1 MRRDG
6 NGIGRRI
13 AALAV
18 LLIATLGS
26 AGAEAGVRLVPDV
39 ASPPNGAD
47 VRAFAQSSGVVW
59 TGTASGV
66 FRSLDISSAGELDG
80 LSGQPVSSLALF
92 GGEVWAATGESL
104 WRRSAAGAW
113 SEVTLPSPVAFPTT
127 VAVDSVGTLWAG
139 GLGAWRRTGET
150 WTAAPSPGV
159 GLVLSMLP
167 DSQGL
172 VVGLSTGSAARW
184 TGSGWSVFSGG
195 VGSGERLQA
204 LASFGGT
211 LWAGTNIT
219 LYSWSGSA
227 WVADATFGGHDVR
240 ALTTAGGAL
249 RAGTADA
256 GVRARSGS
264 TWASDSSGILPRG
277 AQAFLEAGNELIV
290 GTAGGP
296 VYRRVGSAW
305 VPAAGCAAAVVTD
318 GAALSPAT
326 SYAGALG
333 ATHGGG
339 AMFLL
344 GPTGGGPGLPE
355 PRLSRL
361 PDGCGDATAVARTA
375 SATIEAVVATNCGPY
390 LVTESTV
397 SPATGGL
404 GTQAAPTT
412 LASWG
417 STVYGGTVGSG
428 LLRLDGSSWSR
439 ELAFGDRGTGTVNV
453 VRAFGG
459 GLWAAMVEGLYTR
472 GTGSWSEVSAGL
484 PSAGLVAS
492 LGGDE
497 TTAFAGLA
505 TGGVYR
511 RPAGGAFVKDS
522 AGLNSSAVLSLDV
535 AGKRLWAAAGARGL
549 AAKRDGGWA
558 PETSG
563 LPPEASVTLVRG
575 VHSPGVDGQGFE
587 TLLVGTAGHG
597 AWKADVFSRARTLP
611 VVLDVVGSGGA
622 RFLSELVIGSRA
634 ATDLTLSL
642 WYTPAAGF
650 AGPGGMPGAQF
661 RSLTIP
667 AGREIRAADALAYL
681 RSLGMSIPV
690 ATPEAPV
697 AGSVALRWDAPGK
710 VDDTY
715 LIARTY
721 TRSVSGGTF
730 GLFYGAPSDLEAAE
744 EEATVYGLRS
754 VSGDSRS
761 NLAAVHVPGRG
772 DDPIE
777 LSVQVYSAAGV
788 ATGAPLVRTLL
799 PGEWTQ
805 WNGILGLAGL
815 PDGSYGYAR
824 IRRTAGVGAFAA
836 YGVVND
842 AKTSDGSY
850 LPAFRPG
857 GLAAGRT
864 LIVPVVLDVY
874 GEAGSHYTTEVTL
887 VNDGTVATPADL
899 VYRPAPGF
907 GEITGV
913 PVVTVDL
920 AAHQQVTIPD
930 VLSYLRSH
938 GMQIPPGTT
947 AAQAGTLTVTFRYLT
962 GLDAPST
969 VVLARTTTP
978 NTDAATGGAFGLFY
992 PAVAKGGGARTSA
1005 LVPGLSQ
1012 DDSVRSNLAVV
1023 NTGGGS
1029 ELSITLEARLYD
1041 ADTGAAAGSPLTV
1054 KLLPGD
1060 WVQWSRVHAL
1070 AGAPASVKRFTAVV
1084 RRIAGDDTFLAY
1096 GVLNDAVTSDGSF
1109 QTMIS
1114 SDPY

>member
-1 MRRDG
+1 MD
-6 NGIGRRI
+6 
-13 AALAV
+13 
-18 LLIATLGS
+18 ATTHL
-26 AGAEAGVRLVPDV
+26 AGAIG
-39 ASPPNGAD
+39 AS
-47 VRAFAQSSGVVW
+47 S
-59 TGTASGV
+59 
-66 FRSLDISSAGELDG
+66 
-80 LSGQPVSSLALF
+80 
-92 GGEVWAATGESL
+92 
-104 WRRSAAGAW
+104 
-113 SEVTLPSPVAFPTT
+113 
-127 VAVDSVGTLWAG
+127 
-139 GLGAWRRTGET
+139 
-150 WTAAPSPGV
+150 
-159 GLVLSMLP
+159 
-167 DSQGL
+167 
-172 VVGLSTGSAARW
+172 
-184 TGSGWSVFSGG
+184 
-195 VGSGERLQA
+195 
-204 LASFGGT
+204 
-211 LWAGTNIT
+211 
-219 LYSWSGSA
+219 
-227 WVADATFGGHDVR
+227 
-240 ALTTAGGAL
+240 
-249 RAGTADA
+249 
-256 GVRARSGS
+256 
-264 TWASDSSGILPRG
+264 
-277 AQAFLEAGNELIV
+277 
-290 GTAGGP
+290 
-296 VYRRVGSAW
+296 
-305 VPAAGCAAAVVTD
+305 
-318 GAALSPAT
+318 
-326 SYAGALG
+326 
-333 ATHGGG
+333 GGG
-339 AMFLL
+339 AAYRLVEYDSA
-344 GPTGGGPGLPE
+344 GGSPSALA
-355 PRLSRL
+355 RL
-361 PDGCGDATAVARTA
+361 PDGCGQASAVART
-375 SATIEAVVATNCGPY
+375 SSPTREALVATNCGPF

-397 SPATGGL
+397 TAATGGL
-404 GTQAAPTT
+404 ATQAAPTT
-412 LASWG
+412 LATFG
-417 STVYGGTVGSG
+417 STTYGGTVGSG
-428 LLRLDGSSWSR
+428 LLRLDGLSWSR
-439 ELAFGDRGTGTVNV
+439 ELAFGDRGTGTVNA
-453 VRAFGG
+453 VRSFGG
-459 GLWAAMVEGLYTR
+459 GLWAAMAEGLYTR

-511 RPAGGAFVKDS
+511 RPAGGEFVKDS
-522 AGLNSSAVLSLDV
+522 AGLNTSAVLSLDV

-549 AAKRDGGWA
+549 AVKRDGGWA
-558 PETSG
+558 PETTG
-563 LPPEASVTLVRG
+563 LPPGASVTLVRG
-575 VHSPGVDGQGFE
+575 TVQKDPLGQAS
-587 TLLVGTAGHG
+587 TMLLVGTAGHG
-597 AWKADVFSRARTLP
+597 AWRGDLLARARTLP
-611 VVLDVVGSGGA
+611 VVLDVVGAGGA

-634 ATDLTLSL
+634 ASDLSVFVD
-642 WYTPAAGF
+642 YTPAGGF
-650 AGPGGMPGAQF
+650 AGPGGSPLQVKSAP
-661 RSLTIP
+661 LTIP
-667 AGREIRAADALAYL
+667 AGREIRAADALNYL
-681 RSLGMSIPV
+681 RSLGMSIPI
-690 ATPEAPV
+690 ATPESPI
-697 AGSVALRWDAPGK
+697 AGSVTLRSLAAGRI
-710 VDDTY
+710 DDTY

-721 TRSVSGGTF
+721 TRSASGGTF
-730 GLFYGAPSDLEAAE
+730 GLFYGGPSEIEAAE

-824 IRRTAGVGAFAA
+824 IRRTSGVGAFAA

-887 VNDGTVATPADL
+887 VNDGTIATPADL

-1054 KLLPGD
+1054 RLLPGD

>member
-1 MRRDG
+1 MRRERT
-6 NGIGRRI
+6 GIGRRI
-13 AALAV
+13 AGPAV
-18 LLIATLGS
+18 LLLATVISDGAQ
-26 AGAEAGVRLVPDV
+26 AGLRLVPDGGL
-39 ASPPNGAD
+39 GAD
-47 VRAFAQSSGVVW
+47 VRAFAQSFGVVW

-66 FRSLDISSAGELDG
+66 FRSHDIWSNGALDG
-80 LSGQPVSSLALF
+80 LSGQPVSSLAIY
-92 GGEVWAATGESL
+92 GGEVWAATGETL
-104 WRRSAAGAW
+104 WRRAASGTW
-113 SEVTLPSPVAFPTT
+113 SEVTLPSPAAFPTT
-127 VAVDSVGTLWAG
+127 VAVDTSGSLWVG

-159 GLVLSMLP
+159 GFVLSMLP
-167 DSQGL
+167 DPSGL

-184 TGSGWSVFSGG
+184 NGSGWSVFSGG
-195 VGSGERLQA
+195 VGSSEGFRA
-204 LASFGGT
+204 LANVGGT
-211 LWAGTNIT
+211 LWAGTNVT
-219 LYSWSGSA
+219 LYSWSGSV
-227 WVADATFGGHDVR
+227 WVADPSFGGHDVR
-240 ALTTAGGAL
+240 ALTTAGGVL
-249 RAGTADA
+249 RAATADA
-256 GVRARSGS
+256 GVRVKSGS
-264 TWASDSSGILPRG
+264 AWVPDSSGILPRG
-277 AQAFLEAGNELIV
+277 AQAFLEIGGDLFV

-296 VYRRVGSAW
+296 VYRRRGSAW
-305 VPAAGCAAAVVTD
+305 EMNAGPYPAAVVTD
-318 GAALSPAT
+318 AAPVDPAT
-326 SYAGALG
+326 SGAGAIG
-333 ATHGGG
+333 VTRGGG
-339 AMFLL
+339 VEFLL
-344 GPTGGGPGLPE
+344 LPTGGGPGIDP
-355 PRLSRL
+355 PFLSRL

-375 SATIEAVVATNCGPY
+375 STTMEAVVATNCGPF
-390 LVTESTV
+390 LVTAATV
-397 SPATGGL
+397 TPATGGL
-404 GTQAAPTT
+404 ATQAAPTT
-412 LASWG
+412 LASHS

-428 LLRLDGSSWSR
+428 LLRLDGTSWSR
-439 ELAFGDRGTGTVNV
+439 ELAFGDRGTGTVNA
-453 VRAFGG
+453 VRSFGG
-459 GLWAAMVEGLYTR
+459 GLWAAMVEGLFTR
-472 GTGSWSEVSAGL
+472 GSGPWSNVSSGL

-492 LGGDE
+492 LGGDA

-511 RPAGGAFVKDS
+511 RPAGGEFLKDS
-522 AGLNSSAVLSLDV
+522 AGLNSSAVLSLDM
-535 AGKRLWAAAGARGL
+535 AGKKLWAAAGARGL
-549 AAKRDGGWA
+549 AVKREGGWA

-563 LPPEASVTLVRG
+563 LPPGASATLVRG
-575 VHSPGVDGQGFE
+575 ARRYGAAGQDPD

-597 AWKADVFSRARTLP
+597 AWRADAFSSARTLP

-634 ATDLTLSL
+634 ASDLTLSI
-642 WYTPAAGF
+642 WYAPAPGF
-650 AGPGGMPGAQF
+650 AGPGGTPGSKFA
-661 RSLTIP
+661 SLTIP
-667 AGREIRAADALAYL
+667 AGREIRAVDALAYL

-690 ATPEAPV
+690 ATPELPV
-697 AGSVALRWDAPGK
+697 AGSVTLSWQAPGK

-721 TRSVSGGTF
+721 TKSASGGTF
-730 GLFYGAPSDLEAAE
+730 GLFYSAPSDLEAAE

-754 VSGDSRS
+754 VAGEARS

-772 DDPIE
+772 TDPIE
-777 LSVQVYSAAGV
+777 LSVQVYSASGVPAGS
-788 ATGAPLVRTLL
+788 PLVRTLA

-824 IRRTAGVGAFAA
+824 IRRTAGVGAFTA

-857 GLAAGRT
+857 GLAAART
-864 LIVPVVLDVY
+864 VIVPVVLDVY

-887 VNDGTVATPADL
+887 VNDGAIATPVDL
-899 VYRPAPGF
+899 VYRPASGF

-920 AAHQQVTIPD
+920 APRQQVTIPD
-930 VLSYLRSH
+930 VLAYLRSK
-938 GMQIPPGTT
+938 GTQIPDGTI
-947 AAQAGTLTVTFRYLT
+947 AAQAGTLTATFRFLS
-962 GLDAPST
+962 GIDAPST

-978 NTDAATGGAFGLFY
+978 NTDVATGGAFGLFY

-1012 DDSVRSNLAVV
+1012 DDTVRSNLAVV

-1029 ELSITLEARLYD
+1029 ELPITLEARLYD

-1054 KLLPGD
+1054 QLAVGD

-1070 AGAPASVKRFTAVV
+1070 AGAPASVRRFTAVV
-1084 RRIAGDDTFLAY
+1084 RRIAGDDTFVAY

-1109 QTMIS
+1109 QTMIA